1 MAEGQSSILIVD
13 DDAEDL
19 ASVERA
25 LRTLGSELV
34 SVKDPHEVMP
44 AVNRLRPDVVILD
57 ALLPG
62 LSGFDLCKQI
72 KSDAQLKTTQVL
84 ILTGVYLRQQYRHE
98 AIQQFKADAF
108 LTKPFRPPEL
118 QRLVVQL
125 LSRKTRTPQ
134 SSLLKRIG
142 LPASAEPRKRGFL
155 GRIFGR
161 GEAEEPAPT
170 RIAPVARDI
179 PHPAPAAVAETVAPR
194 AEPEPAR
201 AVILEPPK
209 ETTPPAPEPT
219 PASIQPETA
228 EVKPASEAAAPAES
242 PAPTPEPE
250 AAPEPAPVV
259 ATAVEPARAQ
269 EPQQISLP
277 KTMPSEASVAPS
289 EPASA
294 PSTAPEPARAEEPP
308 PAIVPEPK
316 PIDAAPVETP
326 VAAAAPVE
334 QGEKETVPASVNP
347 APAEASE
354 ERAATVPPQ
363 ETVAPVAR
371 VETIEAAPAAE
382 AAGEEPSPTTAL
394 DAPPASEAEEV
405 TWIQADSRT
414 QEMTLDEAAA
424 RVAEAAQ
431 PPAALEDLAADGK
444 ETVAEERKEEALP
457 AGDGSQPLRRPLFR
471 VGEVPIYDEPDFLTE
486 LKRELSKCKRVDRP
500 LTLILIRVGDLGQ
513 IIELFGKDFREP
525 VLWHIAE
532 QAMESLREVDL
543 VGMMSSKDLIA
554 MTAFASDRYGGG
566 RIVTR
571 MRQAVTKKPFHV
583 GEELPPIIPAL
594 DFGMA
599 SFPADGSEASNLIR
613 RAEEDLRSD
622 QDPAAPSD

>member
-44 AVNRLRPDVVILD
+44 AVNRLRPDVVIVD

-134 SSLLKRIG
+134 SSFLKRIG
-142 LPASAEPRKRGFL
+142 LPASAEPKKRGLL

-161 GEAEEPAPT
+161 GETEEPEPT

-179 PHPAPAAVAETVAPR
+179 PQPAPAPVVETAAPR
-194 AEPEPAR
+194 AEPAR
-201 AVILEPPK
+201 ALILEPPR

-219 PASIQPETA
+219 PAPVQTETA
-228 EVKPASEAAAPAES
+228 EVKPASEAAARVES

-250 AAPEPAPVV
+250 PAPAVT
-259 ATAVEPARAQ
+259 TAVEPAAAQ
-269 EPQQISLP
+269 EPQQIPLP
-277 KTMPSEASVAPS
+277 ETTPTPTETPAAPS
-289 EPASA
+289 EPAAA
-294 PSTAPEPARAEEPP
+294 PSPAAEPARTEEPQ
-308 PAIVPEPK
+308 PAIVPEAK
-316 PIDAAPVETP
+316 PTEAAPVETK
-326 VAAAAPVE
+326 VAEAAPV
-334 QGEKETVPASVNP
+334 QQDEKETAPSSASS
-347 APAEASE
+347 APEASE
-354 ERAATVPPQ
+354 ERAAATVPEP
-363 ETVAPVAR
+363 EASPSVAR
-371 VETIEAAPAAE
+371 VETPEAAPGAE
-382 AAGEEPSPTTAL
+382 AVGEEPSPAAAL
-394 DAPPASEAEEV
+394 DATPASEAEEV

-431 PPAALEDLAADGK
+431 PPAAFEDLAK
-444 ETVAEERKEEALP
+444 ESEETAAELKEEPLP

-513 IIELFGKDFREP
+513 IIELFGKNFREP

-543 VGMMSSKDLIA
+543 VGMMSSKGLIA

-566 RIVTR
+566 RIVSR

-599 SFPADGSEASNLIR
+599 SFPADGSEVSNLIR
-613 RAEEDLRSD
+613 RAEEDLSSD
-622 QDPAAPSD
+622 PEPAAPSD

>member
-1 MAEGQSSILIVD
+1 MAEAQSSILIVD

-25 LRTLGSELV
+25 LRSLGCNLV
-34 SVKDPHEVMP
+34 TVKDPHEVMP
-44 AVNRLRPDVVILD
+44 GVHRIRPDVVVLD

-72 KSDAQLKTTQVL
+72 KSDPQLKSTQVL

-125 LSRKTRTPQ
+125 LSRKTRMPQ
-134 SSLLKRIG
+134 SSFLRRIG
-142 LPASAEPRKRGFL
+142 LPPSSEPKKRGFL

-161 GEAEEPAPT
+161 GEVEEPLPI

-179 PHPAPAAVAETVAPR
+179 PQPAAPAAAVVELAAPPPVETV
-194 AEPEPAR
+194 EPAPSK
-201 AVILEPPK
+201 VESLEPPQ
-209 ETTPPAPEPT
+209 ETAPPASEAPTAPTPETEAAAVVSETKPESETKTESEVVPTSETPPEPPPVAVKQEVPIVAAAPPPPAPEPAAEAPIAPVDEAPVET
-219 PASIQPETA
+219 PSAEAAPEPESSVTAPEGPVQPG
-228 EVKPASEAAAPAES
+228 PPSEAAAPAVSGEIVEAAKAEAPPEKES
-242 PAPTPEPE
+242 PPQEPE
-250 AAPEPAPVV
+250 V
-259 ATAVEPARAQ
+259 
-269 EPQQISLP
+269 
-277 KTMPSEASVAPS
+277 
-289 EPASA
+289 
-294 PSTAPEPARAEEPP
+294 EPP
-308 PAIVPEPK
+308 PSA
-316 PIDAAPVETP
+316 
-326 VAAAAPVE
+326 
-334 QGEKETVPASVNP
+334 
-347 APAEASE
+347 
-354 ERAATVPPQ
+354 
-363 ETVAPVAR
+363 
-371 VETIEAAPAAE
+371 
-382 AAGEEPSPTTAL
+382 AL
-394 DAPPASEAEEV
+394 DAPPPSEVEEV

-414 QEMTLDEAAA
+414 QEMTLEEAAA
-424 RVAEAAQ
+424 RVAEEMSAKE
-431 PPAALEDLAADGK
+431 PPEDLGTAPPSGD
-444 ETVAEERKEEALP
+444 AEPEEAAAEQP
-457 AGDGSQPLRRPLFR
+457 SAAAGTSQPLRRPLFR

-543 VGMMSSKDLIA
+543 VGMMSSKNLIA

-566 RIVTR
+566 RIVSR
-571 MRQAVTKKPFHV
+571 MRQAVAKKPFRV
-583 GEELPPIIPAL
+583 GEELPPIIPEL

-599 SFPADGSEASNLIR
+599 SFPADGNEVTNLIH
-613 RAEEDLRSD
+613 RAEEDLTNGKDSKDASSD
-622 QDPAAPSD
+622 